1 MRDLTKQLENRIL
14 LLDGGFGTMIQTF
27 HLTDDDFRGL
37 RFKNHPVALQGCN
50 DVLALTRP
58 DVLKEIHERYLQAGS
73 DIISTCTFNTNAF
86 SLADYQLSEYVD
98 DIAVAAATIAREVAD
113 RYTNNNPDKPRYV
126 GGSIGPTSKTSSIA
140 VNVEDPA
147 SREASFDDLADTYK
161 TQIMGLV
168 KGGVDLLILETCFDI
183 LNAKAALFAAE
194 EVFKLIGHRLP
205 VMVSGTLSDQSGRTL
220 SGQTVEA
227 FYTSI
232 SPYNPVSIGFNCG
245 LGARQLMPYIERL
258 AAIAE
263 TRISVYPNAG
273 MPNLHCSYD
282 QTPELFVADIEVYLQ
297 KGLVNMVGGC
307 CGTTPEHIAAVSQ
320 VIDKYSPRP
329 LPSPSH
335 TMRLSGLEALTVS
348 PDINFINIGE
358 RTNVAGSAKFARLI
372 RDGQYDEALSVA
384 RAQVES
390 GAQVIDVCMD
400 AAMID
405 GPNAMHEFLLRMS
418 ADPEII
424 KVPVMIDSSNWD
436 TLETG
441 LKLLQGKAIVNSI
454 SLKEGEDA
462 FIEKAMRIHQY
473 GAAAVVMLFDENGQ
487 ADTFERKIEVAQ
499 RAYRLL
505 VSMGFP
511 PEDIVIDPN
520 ILAVATGI
528 EAHDQYGKAF
538 IDATRWIKENLPF
551 AKVSGGV
558 SNLSFAFRGNNAV
571 REAMHSVFLY
581 HAIGAGMDMGIVNAQ
596 SLKLYS
602 DIDPSL
608 LEAVEDVILCRRDD
622 ATDNLITLASSIKNE
637 TSTAISN
644 TDTWREQG
652 LKERIAYALQ
662 HGILDHIDADI
673 LEACHGG
680 MTSIQVIDELLMPAM
695 EKVGQ
700 LFSEGKMFLPQVVKT
715 ARVMKAAVCTLT
727 PFMQHSDEQHKS
739 GKVVLATVK
748 GDVHDIGKNIVSV
761 VLSCNGY
768 QVIDLGVMVE
778 PHLIIDTAINEN
790 VDAICLSGLI
800 TPSLEEMN
808 VVCREADRR
817 GLSIPIVVGGAT
829 TSSIH
834 TAVMMAPQYSGIVTH
849 AANASNNA
857 KIIADLTGPNKM
869 VTYATISAEQER
881 LRTEYTSKEKS
892 RLLTLE
898 EARRNGKKHQ
908 EFTIVMPKN
917 YGIWYYQDTPIDAVE
932 PFIDWS
938 YFFAS
943 WGMPG
948 RYPEIFSHPNKGVE
962 ARRVYEDAQKMLQYF
977 KVHKT
982 LELQAAV
989 GVMRAYA
996 HNDDLII
1003 VTDDGNT
1010 LTLPMLRNQTEGDDN
1025 ISVVDFVD
1033 NTNDAVACFALTSG
1047 VGLRDFITG
1056 LNRKGDEYN
1065 AIMAK
1070 FLADRLA
1077 EAYAEY
1083 IHRLVRND
1091 IWGYEQDTMSNTS
1104 DIMRGNYRGARLAFG
1119 YPAVPDHSMKRD
1131 IFKLLDVEEHLSM
1144 RLTENAMITP
1154 EESIC
1159 GIILQNA
1166 KLFQLGKIDIQQQ
1179 QDYAKRRNVELE
1191 YVRQQL
1197 PNNCQ

>member
-1 MRDLTKQLENRIL
+1 MREFDKQLKNRIL

-27 HLTDDDFRGL
+27 HLTDDDFRGS
-37 RFKNHPVALQGCN
+37 RFKEHPVPLQGCN
-50 DVLALTRP
+50 DVLALTCP
-58 DVLKEIHERYLQAGS
+58 DVLREIHERYLQAGS
-73 DIISTCTFNTNAF
+73 DIISTCTFNSNAF

-98 DIAVAAATIAREVAD
+98 DIAVAAATIAREATD
-113 RYTNNNPDKPRYV
+113 KYTKQNPDKPRFV
-126 GGSIGPTSKTSSIA
+126 GGSVGPTSKTSSIA

-147 SREASFDDLADTYK
+147 SREASFDELSDTYK
-161 TQIMGLV
+161 TQITGLV
-168 KGGVDLLILETCFDI
+168 KGGVDLLIMETCFDI

-194 EVFKLIGHRLP
+194 EVFKTIGRRLP
-205 VMVSGTLSDQSGRTL
+205 IMVSGTLSDQSGRTL

-258 AAIAE
+258 ASIAE

-297 KGLVNMVGGC
+297 KGLVNIVGGC

-320 VIDKYSPRP
+320 VIERYSPRP
-329 LPSPSH
+329 LPASSH
-335 TMRLSGLEALTVS
+335 TMRLSGLESLTVT

-372 RDGQYDEALSVA
+372 REGQYDEALSVA
-384 RAQVES
+384 RAQVEA

-405 GPNAMHEFLLRMS
+405 GPTAMRDFLLRMS

-462 FIEKAMRIHQY
+462 FIEKAMLIHQY

-487 ADTFERKIEVAQ
+487 ADTYERKVEVAH
-499 RAYRLL
+499 RAYHLL
-505 VSMGFP
+505 VNAGFS

-528 EAHDQYGKAF
+528 ETHDQYGKAF
-538 IDATRWIKENLPF
+538 IDATRWIKENLPY

-608 LEAVEDVILCRRDD
+608 LEAVEDVILCRRDG
-622 ATDNLITLASSIKNE
+622 ATDRLLALASSIKNE
-637 TSTAISN
+637 TSNAVVN
-644 TDTWREQG
+644 TESWREQN
-652 LKERIAYALQ
+652 LKQRIAYALQ
-662 HGILDHIDADI
+662 HGIMDHIDADI

-680 MTSIQVIDELLMPAM
+680 MTSIQVIDDLLMPAM

-700 LFSEGKMFLPQVVKT
+700 LFGEGKMFLPQVVKT
-715 ARVMKAAVCTLT
+715 ARVMKAAVNTLT
-727 PFMQHSDEQHKS
+727 PFMQQGEEQHKA

-778 PHLIIDTAINEN
+778 PHLIIDTAVSE
-790 VDAICLSGLI
+790 DADVICLSGLI

-808 VVCREADRR
+808 VVCREAERR

-829 TSSIH
+829 TSSLH
-834 TAVMMAPQYSGIVTH
+834 TAVMMAPEYSGIVAH
-849 AANASNNA
+849 ASNASNNA
-857 KIIADLTGPNKM
+857 KIVADLTGPNKM
-869 VTYATISAEQER
+869 VTYASISNEQEKMR
-881 LRTEYTSKEKS
+881 NDYTTKEKRS
-892 RLLTLE
+892 LITLE
-898 EARRNGKKHQ
+898 EARSKGKKRQ
-908 EFTIVMPKN
+908 EFPVVLPKD
-917 YGIWYYQDTPIDAVE
+917 YGIWYYDDTPIEEVE

-948 RYPEIFSHPNKGVE
+948 RYPEIFSHPHKGAE
-962 ARRVYEDAQKMLQYF
+962 ARRIYDDAQKMLQYF
-977 KVHKT
+977 KANKT
-982 LELQAAV
+982 LGLQAAL
-989 GVMRAYA
+989 GIMRAHA
-996 HNDDLII
+996 HDDDLII
-1003 VTDDGNT
+1003 ITNDGNT

-1025 ISVVDFVD
+1025 ISAVDFVD
-1033 NTNDAVACFALTSG
+1033 NDNDAIACFALTSG

-1083 IHRLVRND
+1083 IHLLVRRD
-1091 IWGYEQDTMSNTS
+1091 MWGYEQDSSMNHN
-1104 DIMRGNYRGARLAFG
+1104 DILRGDYRGARLAFG

-1131 IFKLLDVEEHLSM
+1131 IFEILAVEKHLSM

-1166 KLFQLGKIDIQQQ
+1166 KPFQLGKIDLQQQ
-1179 QDYAKRRNVELE
+1179 RDYAQRRNVELE